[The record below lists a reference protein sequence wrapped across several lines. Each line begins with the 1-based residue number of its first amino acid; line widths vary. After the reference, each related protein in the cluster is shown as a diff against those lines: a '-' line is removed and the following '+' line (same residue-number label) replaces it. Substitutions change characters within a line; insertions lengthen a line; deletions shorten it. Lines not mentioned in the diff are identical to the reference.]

1 MVSPAQKINSAT
13 GSRPEPEPLLGE
25 VGVAPDFPIDALGE
39 YLSAGVRAVA
49 KLAVVPPA
57 LAAQSILAT
66 ASLCSQPHFDVRLPF
81 GATAPLSLYFLTV
94 ADSGDRKTGADKLAL
109 KPIFEFEDRLQRDFR
124 ESAHELRAAIEAH
137 KEMASHIKQTYKKQG
152 REALENALADLGPPP
167 QDQLHPTFIVS
178 GGTIEGLLKYLRI
191 SRPSI
196 ALMTS
201 EGGLWIG
208 GHGMTEEN
216 RVKTIALLSEIWDGS
231 TVKTMTSGEGTN
243 ILKGRRLCFHI
254 LAQHSIAADLLG
266 DPKTRDQGFLNRM
279 LVTAPTSLAGT
290 RFIEVGEEPD
300 PTAVYELGLYHDRM
314 ARLVQVD
321 LPTHDDPADGLSPRT
336 LPMDAEATA
345 AWQEYHNELEAKIGK
360 DGEYQAIKGFVAK
373 LPEMAARLAGCIAI
387 CNNNSGKTLQCIDGQ
402 AMRAGI
408 EVSRYYLLE
417 SDRLFGQQAADPEIV
432 DAKELSDW
440 LATGWK
446 ENLVSVTAISQHG
459 PNRLRRGAKSIK
471 VLLGIL
477 EDAKHVTRCPDG
489 GEVMGKRANSAWR
502 IHVGRD

>member
-1 MVSPAQKINSAT
+1 MASAAEKLNT
-13 GSRPEPEPLLGE
+13 ASRTRPEPEPLLAE
-25 VGVAPDFPIDALGE
+25 TGVAPEFPIDALGE
-39 YLSAGVRAVA
+39 FLSAGVRAIA

-57 LAAQSILAT
+57 LAAQSVLAT

-81 GATAPLSLYFLTV
+81 GATAPLSLFFLTV

-109 KPIFEFEDRLQRDFR
+109 RPIMEFEERLQRDFR
-124 ESAHELRAAIEAH
+124 ESAHELRAAMDAH
-137 KEMASHIKQTYKKQG
+137 KEMVSHIKQTYKKQG
-152 REALENALADLGPPP
+152 REALERALADLGPPP
-167 QDQLHPTFIVS
+167 QDETQPTFIVA
-178 GGTIEGLLKYLRI
+178 GGTIEGLLKYLRT

-231 TVKTMTSGEGTN
+231 PVKTMTSGEGFN
-243 ILKGRRLCFHI
+243 VLYGRRLCFHI
-254 LAQHSIAADLLG
+254 LAQQSIAAELLG

-300 PTAVYELGLYHDRM
+300 PTAVYELGLYHTRM

-321 LPTHDDPADGLSPRT
+321 LPVGDDPADGLDPRI
-336 LPMDAEATA
+336 LSMDAEATA

-360 DGEYQAIKGFVAK
+360 DGEYHAIKGFVAK
-373 LPEMAARLAGCIAI
+373 LPEMAARLAGCIAL
-387 CNNNSGKTLQCIDGQ
+387 CNNNSGTPLDCIDVK
-402 AMRAGI
+402 AMSAGI

-417 SDRLFGQQAADPEIV
+417 SDRLFGKQAADPEVI

-440 LATGWK
+440 LASGWK

-459 PNRLRRGAKSIK
+459 PNRLRQGAAFIK
-471 VLLGIL
+471 RLLGIL
-477 EDAKHVTRCPDG
+477 EEAKHVTKCGDG
-489 GEVMGKRANSAWR
+489 GDVMGKRATTAWR
-502 IHVGRD
+502 IHVGRN